1 MNHVPEAVRQI
12 IATITGRDA
21 ESIREQD
28 RLSDL
33 GMDSLDRV
41 LLAVLVEQRCGRAL
55 SDDALTSIRTVADL
69 QQRLQPEEN
78 RQ

>member
-1 MNHVPEAVRQI
+1 MTPIPEAVRYI
-12 IATITGRDA
+12 LASITGRDA
-21 ESIREQD
+21 DSIGEQD

-33 GMDSLDRV
+33 GVDSLDRV
-41 LLAVLVEQRCGRAL
+41 LLAVLVEEKLGRAL
-55 SDDALTSIRTVADL
+55 SDDTLAGIRTVADL

>member
-1 MNHVPEAVRQI
+1 MNPVPEEIRRILAS
-12 IATITGRDA
+12 ITGRDA
-21 ESIREQD
+21 DSIGEQE

-41 LLAVLVEQRCGRAL
+41 LLAVLVEERLGRAL
-55 SDDALTSIRTVADL
+55 SDDALTGIRTVADL

>member
-1 MNHVPEAVRQI
+1 MNPAPEAGRRI

-21 ESIREQD
+21 DSIGAQD
-28 RLSDL
+28 RFGDL

-41 LLAVLVEQRCGRAL
+41 LLAVLIEQQCGRAL
-55 SDDALTSIRTVADL
+55 SDAALSSIRTVADL
-69 QQRLQPEEN
+69 QQHLQPEEN

>member
-1 MNHVPEAVRQI
+1 MSPVPEAVRQI
-12 IATITGRDA
+12 LTTITGRAADTISA
-21 ESIREQD
+21 QD

-41 LLAVLVEQRCGRAL
+41 LLAVLVEEKLGRAL
-55 SDDALTSIRTVADL
+55 SDDALASIRTVADL
-69 QQRLQPEEN
+69 QQHLQPEEN